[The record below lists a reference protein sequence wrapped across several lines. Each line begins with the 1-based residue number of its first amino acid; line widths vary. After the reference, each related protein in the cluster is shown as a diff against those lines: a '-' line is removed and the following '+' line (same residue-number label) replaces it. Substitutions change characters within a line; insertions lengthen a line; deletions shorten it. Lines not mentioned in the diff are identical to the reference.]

1 MDWLRAIQT
10 VLSEVETRITDP
22 DLGIETLAQEFFIA
36 PAHLQRAFTTLT
48 QMSLGEYIRNR
59 RLSLAAAA
67 LQRGSSVI
75 DTALDF
81 GYETPEAFSKAFKRF
96 HGVTPREVWSGSVAL
111 TAAPPL
117 QIQLILKGENPMNYT
132 LVEKPGFTLVG
143 TSIEVSTEHGENM
156 ARIPAFWEEVSA
168 SGVIDRIM
176 ALPGA
181 KDCAGACIMDDISA
195 KVFTYAACVVFDVP
209 VKAPEFSS
217 WQVEPHTWAVFEV
230 VGQMPQSI
238 QAVWHRIFAEWFPAT
253 GFIHANGPELEI
265 YPEGDATAPD
275 YRCEIWIPVVKK

>member
-1 MDWLRAIQT
+1 MDWLKAIQT
-10 VLSEVETRITDP
+10 VLSEIETRITDP
-22 DLGIETLAQEFFIA
+22 ALGIETLAQEQFIT

-48 QMSLGEYIRNR
+48 RMSLGEYIRNR

-96 HGVTPREVWSGSVAL
+96 HGVTPSEVRSGTAAL

-117 QIQLILKGENPMNYT
+117 QIQLILKGENPMNYK

-156 ARIPAFWEEVSA
+156 VRIPAFWQEVGE
-168 SGVIDRIM
+168 SGIIDRIM
-176 ALPGA
+176 TLPGA
-181 KDCAGACIMDDISA
+181 KDCAGACIMDDITA
-195 KVFTYAACVVFDVP
+195 KMFTYAACVVFEAP
-209 VKAPEFSS
+209 VETSEFST
-217 WQVEPHTWAVFEV
+217 WQVGPQTWAIFEV

-238 QAVWHRIFAEWFPAT
+238 QEVWHRIFSEWFPAT
-253 GFIHANGPELEI
+253 GFTHANAPELEI